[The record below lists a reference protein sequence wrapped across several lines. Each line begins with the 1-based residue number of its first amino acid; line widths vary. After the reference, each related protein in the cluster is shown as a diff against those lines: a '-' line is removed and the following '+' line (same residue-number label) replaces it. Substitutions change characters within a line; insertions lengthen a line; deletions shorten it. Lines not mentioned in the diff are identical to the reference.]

1 MTDVAHRTANDG
13 LDQFIPVRKS
23 DVLSALVEEG
33 ACKSDEEREK
43 FHRLCDMLAAIYH
56 YEYFQTLERLRNDY
70 YYFSP
75 EIAPHAGLDRA
86 ALDRCY
92 GDLVQSLEQVLK
104 EANFIE
110 LPHTEI
116 GDAHRRRVGHRV
128 EVEAPLHD
136 FRDVRLWRRGRHT
149 EQYEVGGRF
158 GLFRRKVE
166 AEVYDDVVLMVAM
179 KPRDEIGSP
188 RELRVLERR
197 KIVPGSVLLKY
208 FRNIASGDL
217 NALFPNVRVVM
228 SSRDKLMLSL
238 PAIAGG
244 IPILLKIYATITV
257 LFLVIG
263 FYLGTKAS
271 VEDKDIATA
280 LAALGGLLA
289 LGGFVVQQW
298 VKYQWRALRYQSEL
312 TDNVYYRNINN
323 NAGIFDYL
331 VGAAEDQECKEAFLA
346 YYFLH
351 TAAAPPTVDELDSRI
366 EAWLRKTFGVEIDFA
381 VNGALGKL
389 DGLGL
394 LRREQERLFVSPLDG
409 AIAQLHGVWGEFFAS
424 RTASR
429 DQMSKNGNGRPD
441 SGVIA

>member
-1 MTDVAHRTANDG
+1 MTDVAQRTANHG
-13 LDQFIPVRKS
+13 IDQFIPVRKS
-23 DVLSALVEEG
+23 DILSALVEED
-33 ACKSDEEREK
+33 ACKNDEERKK
-43 FHRLCDMLAAIYH
+43 FRRLCDMLAAIYH

-75 EIAPHAGLDRA
+75 DVAPHAALERA
-86 ALDRCY
+86 SRDRCY
-92 GDLVQSLEQVLK
+92 DDLVQSLEQVLK
-104 EANFIE
+104 DANFTE
-110 LPHTEI
+110 LPHAEI

-149 EQYEVGGRF
+149 EQCEVADWF
-158 GLFRRKVE
+158 GLRRRTVA
-166 AEVYDDVVLMVAM
+166 AEIFGDVVLMVAM
-179 KPRDEIGSP
+179 KPQDEIGSL
-188 RELRVLERR
+188 RELKTLARR

-228 SSRDKLMLSL
+228 SSRDKLMLGL

-263 FYLGTKAS
+263 FYLGTSAS

-280 LAALGGLLA
+280 FAALGGILA

-298 VKYQWRALRYQSEL
+298 VKYQWRSLRYQSEL

-331 VGAAEDQECKEAFLA
+331 IGAAEDQECKEAFLA

-351 TAAAPPTVDELDSRI
+351 TAAAPPTADELDGRI
-366 EAWLRKTFGVEIDFA
+366 EAWLRRAFGVEIDFA

-389 DGLGL
+389 EGLGL
-394 LRREQERLFVSPLDG
+394 LRRQQERLFVSPLDG
-409 AIAQLHGVWGEFFAS
+409 ALAQLHAVWGKFLAPERRA
-424 RTASR
+424 A
-429 DQMSKNGNGRPD
+429 DK
-441 SGVIA
+441 